1 MNIFVLVGGSN
12 EPSNS
17 NALADAFIQGAE
29 QVQGMTSHK
38 RRLKDMNLEYF
49 TVDDYDPQCR
59 TEEDFCELQKLM
71 EDASGF
77 VFACPIWNF
86 SIPARLKNFVDRMGS
101 FALDETRT
109 KGTLNGKPFYL
120 IHTGGAP
127 LPAWKGMMQKT
138 SSHLPESLQYFGG
151 SYIGHHFEG
160 RCTAGSGNF
169 ELVVDKRPKS
179 LASLR
184 EQGYRFAEVVETYHK
199 AGKAPVKHRA
209 KGRIMRLG
217 EAILKKIS

>member
-17 NALADAFIQGAE
+17 NALADAFTQGAE

-199 AGKAPVKHRA
+199 TGKAPVKHRA